1 MEEAYAF
8 LAGLGQAMAHPTRL
22 HILEALARRE
32 ACVCHL
38 TALLGQRQAHV
49 SQHLRVLKDAGL
61 VTDRREGQMVYYRR
75 WPHGGGTQPAEG
87 PFAQSRPNAGLPRAA
102 GRTDT
107 GMPLSALRSRTA
119 PHLHAGRRVLLRSVT
134 VACRTIKTHRTDRI

>member
-49 SQHLRVLKDAGL
+49 SQHLRVLKDAGWSP
-61 VTDRREGQMVYYRR
+61 TGAKARWSITASPMAARRRY
-75 WPHGGGTQPAEG
+75 
-87 PFAQSRPNAGLPRAA
+87 
-102 GRTDT
+102 
-107 GMPLSALRSRTA
+107 SA
-119 PHLHAGRRVLLRSVT
+119 
-134 VACRTIKTHRTDRI
+134 C

>member
-61 VTDRREGQMVYYRR
+61 VTDRREGQMVYYRL
-75 WPHGGGTQPAEG
+75 AD
-87 PFAQSRPNAGLPRAA
+87 
-102 GRTDT
+102 GRTAAVLSLLKDLSRSLDPT
-107 GMPLSALRSRTA
+107 LAYPEPPAARIPGCPCPHCAPAPPLTCT
-119 PHLHAGRRVLLRSVT
+119 PVGG
-134 VACRTIKTHRTDRI
+134 CC